1 MKLRDIITE
10 NIDVDNEQKNVFSD
24 KRIPR
29 VTFKHLLKL
38 AKYREEKK
46 LDRLKDEKLTT
57 IMYKIDYGDDDFG

>member
-10 NIDVDNEQKNVFSD
+10 NIDVDNDQKNVFSD

-46 LDRLKDEKLTT
+46 LIISFKNLN
-57 IMYKIDYGDDDFG
+57 